1 MRGLLRDNN
10 MLLMAVSRFDIPF
23 GFGDDTVDGVCARA
37 NVDTNT
43 FLAVCNTISGYATDD
58 DGLSLRALTGYLRK
72 AHTSFLDITLPR
84 IRHRLIEAINY
95 SDSDDVSFQLI
106 RFYDDYVAE
115 VRRHMDYEND
125 TVFAYVDG
133 LQEGRVDDS
142 FSIGRFSDNHSHMAA
157 RLDELKDIFIYHYSR
172 RDNLLLSAV
181 LFDIVTCGR
190 DLMTHF
196 DVENNLFVP
205 AVERLERSL
214 RSRLDTDDEA
224 VGPEDDEI
232 TPDILGEREKEIIGC
247 VARGLANKEIA
258 DELCLSIH
266 TVATHR
272 RNISAKL
279 GIHSTAGL
287 TIFAIIHHLVDPS
300 TVKPR

>member
-43 FLAVCNTISGYATDD
+43 FLAVCNTISGYPAVD

-142 FSIGRFSDNHSHMAA
+142 FSIARFSDNHSHMAA

-190 DLMTHF
+190 DHET
-196 DVENNLFVP
+196 
-205 AVERLERSL
+205 
-214 RSRLDTDDEA
+214 T
-224 VGPEDDEI
+224 GPEDDEI